1 MTPLAELDVRGV
13 TREQIEE
20 DIERT
25 KHYDD

>member
-13 TREQIEE
+13 TREQVKE

-25 KHYDD
+25 KHYED